1 MILQALNRYYERLIE
16 QKPEDVAPY
25 GFSPEKV
32 SFEILLTPDGG
43 VAQVND
49 IRDTS
54 SNQPQP
60 KLIEVPQPP
69 KRASNIAPCF
79 LWDKTSYVLGVSNTS
94 KRADKEHEAFV
105 ELHETVLASEDDPGL
120 KALLSFLRNW
130 SPEQF
135 EARGFPADMVDANL
149 VFRLDGEQCYVH
161 KRPAARA
168 VRARLLAGDEGQEAA
183 ANSAV
188 CLVSGEVA
196 PVARLHPAIK
206 MNRSDAQ
213 SSGVSIVSFNK
224 PSFDSYAKSQGDNA
238 PVSTQAAFA
247 YTTVLNYLLRRGE
260 HNRQRLQV
268 GDASVVFWAEA
279 ADAQQASAA
288 EDLFATLL
296 SPPADDASEAARIR
310 TVLERVAKGRPMTD
324 LAPGLEPTTRM
335 YVLGLAPNASRL
347 SIRFWQ
353 VDTFGS
359 FVERIAQHAED
370 LLLEPLPWITAPSV
384 WRLAL
389 ITSPSR
395 WSEQK
400 KRYEQ
405 DAKNIPPQLAGEL
418 LRAILSGG
426 PYPRSLL
433 ANTIMRFRA
442 DGDISGLR
450 VALCK
455 GVLARE
461 RRRDIRTSEEEIPVS
476 LDKQS
481 TQPGY
486 LLGRLF
492 AVLEHVQRAALGSQ
506 VNATIRDRYYGAA
519 SATPA
524 SIFPVLL
531 RNTQNHLGKLR
542 KERKGQAVNLERDI
556 SEIVGGLPDQ
566 FPRSLKIEDQGRFA
580 IGYYHQSQS
589 YFTRRDA
596 ADGAYADESA
606 ESTDIE
612 TEGADQ

>member
-1 MILQALNRYYERLIE
+1 MILQALNRYYERLID
-16 QKPEDVAPY
+16 QDAKGVAPY
-25 GFSPEKV
+25 GFSPEKI

-49 IRDTS
+49 VRDTS
-54 SNQPQP
+54 GKKPQP
-60 KLIEVPQPP
+60 KRIEVPQPP

-94 KRADKEHEAFV
+94 KRADQEHEAFV
-105 ELHETVLASEDDPGL
+105 ELHEAALAGEDDYGL
-120 KALLSFLRNW
+120 KAMLSFLRGW

-135 EARGFPADMVDANL
+135 EPSGFPPEMVDASV
-149 VFRLDGEQCYVH
+149 VFRLDGEQCFLH
-161 KRPAARA
+161 DRPAARA
-168 VRARLLAGDEGQEAA
+168 ARARLLGGGEGQAA
-183 ANSAV
+183 AVKSAV
-188 CLVSGEVA
+188 CLVSGDVG

-206 MNRSDAQ
+206 GVNGAQ
-213 SSGVSIVSFNK
+213 SSGASIVSFNLDA
-224 PSFDSYAKSQGDNA
+224 FTSYAKSQGDNA
-238 PVSTQAAFA
+238 PVSEQAAFA
-247 YTTVLNYLLRRGE
+247 YTTALNYLLRRVE

-279 ADAQQASAA
+279 ADPKRARAA
-288 EDLFATLL
+288 EGLFGALL
-296 SPPADDASEAARIR
+296 NPPADDASEAARVRAVI
-310 TVLERVAKGRPMTD
+310 ERIAKGRPAAD
-324 LAPGLEPTTRM
+324 LAPNLEPGTRM

-347 SIRFWQ
+347 SVRFWQ
-353 VDTFGS
+353 VDSLEVLVG
-359 FVERIAQHAED
+359 RIGQHAED
-370 LLLEPLPWITAPSV
+370 LHLEPPPWRSAPSV
-384 WRLAL
+384 YRLVLA
-389 ITSPSR
+389 TVPHR
-395 WSEQK
+395 AGAK
-400 KRYEQ
+400 PKVD
-405 DAKNIPPQLAGEL
+405 DAINIVIGETM
-418 LRAILSGG
+418 RAILSGG

-433 ANTIMRFRA
+433 ANAVMRFRA
-442 DGDISGLR
+442 DGDISGPR

-492 AVLEHVQRAALGSQ
+492 AVLEYVQRAALGSQ

-542 KERKGQAVNLERDI
+542 KERVGQAVNLEKDI
-556 SEIVGGLPDQ
+556 REIVGGLPDQ

-589 YFTRRDA
+589 YYTRRDSA
-596 ADGAYADESA
+596 EGAPGDESV
-606 ESTDIE
+606 EHKDIE
-612 TEGADQ
+612 TEGVDQ

>member
-1 MILQALNRYYERLIE
+1 MILQALNRYYERLID
-16 QKPEDVAPY
+16 QQAEDVAPA
-25 GFSPEKV
+25 GCSPEKI
-32 SFEILLTPDGG
+32 SFEILLTPEGG

-54 SNQPQP
+54 SKKPQP
-60 KLIEVPQPP
+60 RILNVPQAE
-69 KRASNIAPCF
+69 KRTVGIKSNF

-94 KRADKEHEAFV
+94 KRADKEHEAFL
-105 ELHETVLASEDDPGL
+105 ELHQPALAGEDDPGL
-120 KALLSFLRNW
+120 KALLSFLRGW

-135 EARGFPADMVDANL
+135 EARGFPADLVDANL
-149 VFRLDGEQCYVH
+149 VFRLDGENCYLH
-161 KRPAARA
+161 DRPAARA
-168 VRARLLAGDEGQEAA
+168 VRARLLASDAGQERTA
-183 ANSAV
+183 SGAV
-188 CLVSGEVA
+188 CLVSGEMA

-206 MNRSDAQ
+206 GVNGAQ
-213 SSGVSIVSFNK
+213 SSGASIVSFNLDA
-224 PSFDSYAKSQGDNA
+224 FTSYAKSQGDNA
-238 PVSTQAAFA
+238 PVSEPAAFG
-247 YTTVLNYLLRRGE
+247 YTTALNYLLRRGE

-279 ADAQQASAA
+279 VDANQASAA
-288 EDLFATLL
+288 EDLFASML
-296 SPPADDASEAARIR
+296 SPPADDASEAARVR
-310 TVLERVAKGRPMTD
+310 AVLDRIAKGRPVAD
-324 LAPGLEPTTRM
+324 LAPNLEPGTRM

-347 SIRFWQ
+347 SVRFWQ
-353 VDTFGS
+353 VDTLG
-359 FVERIAQHAED
+359 VLAGRIAQHAKD
-370 LLLEPLPWITAPSV
+370 LHLEPLPWRTEPSAWRLVLATAPSRDGRSKSEDV
-384 WRLAL
+384 
-389 ITSPSR
+389 SPL
-395 WSEQK
+395 
-400 KRYEQ
+400 
-405 DAKNIPPQLAGEL
+405 LAGEFM
-418 LRAILSGG
+418 RAILSGA

-461 RRRDIRTSEEEIPVS
+461 RRRDIHTSKEEIPVS

-492 AVLEHVQRAALGSQ
+492 AVLENVQRAALGGQ

-542 KERKGQAVNLERDI
+542 KERAGQAVNLEKDI
-556 SEIVGGLPDQ
+556 REIVGGLPDQ

-596 ADGAYADESA
+596 AADASTEGSV
-606 ESTDIE
+606 EPTDIE
-612 TEGADQ
+612 TAGAH

>member
-16 QKPEDVAPY
+16 QQAEDVAPY
-25 GFSPEKV
+25 GFSPEKI
-32 SFEILLTPDGG
+32 SFEILLTLDGD

-54 SNQPQP
+54 SKKPQP

-69 KRASNIAPCF
+69 KRANNIAPCF

-105 ELHETVLASEDDPGL
+105 ELHQTTLAGEDDPGL
-120 KALLSFLRNW
+120 KALLSFLRSW

-135 EARGFPADMVDANL
+135 EARGFPPDMVDANL
-149 VFRLDGEQCYVH
+149 VFRLDGEHGYLH
-161 KRPAARA
+161 NRPVARA
-168 VRARLLAGDEGQEAA
+168 VRARLLAGAERQETA
-183 ANSAV
+183 ANSAI
-188 CLVSGEVA
+188 CLVSGELA
-196 PVARLHPAIK
+196 SVARLHPAIK

-224 PSFDSYAKSQGDNA
+224 SSFESYAKSQGDNA

-279 ADAQQASAA
+279 ADGNQATVA
-288 EDLFATLL
+288 EDLFADML
-296 SPPADDASEAARIR
+296 SPPADDASEAVRVRA
-310 TVLERVAKGRPMTD
+310 VLDCIAKGRPVAD
-324 LAPGLEPTTRM
+324 LAPNLEPSTRM

-347 SIRFWQ
+347 SVRFWQ
-353 VDTFGS
+353 VDTLG
-359 FVERIAQHAED
+359 VLARRIAQHMED
-370 LLLEPLPWITAPSV
+370 LRLEPLPWRTEPSAY
-384 WRLAL
+384 RLVLA
-389 ITSPSR
+389 TVPHR
-395 WSEQK
+395 EGAK
-400 KRYEQ
+400 PKAD
-405 DAKNIPPQLAGEL
+405 DAINIVIGETM
-418 LRAILSGG
+418 RAILSGG

-492 AVLEHVQRAALGSQ
+492 AVLERAQHSALGDH

-524 SIFPVLL
+524 SIFPMLL

-542 KERKGQAVNLERDI
+542 KERMGQAVNLEKDI
-556 SEIVGGLPDQ
+556 REIVGGLPEQ

-596 ADGAYADESA
+596 AGDESA
-606 ESTDIE
+606 EPTDN
-612 TEGADQ
+612 

>member
-16 QKPEDVAPY
+16 QQAEDVAPA
-25 GFSPEKV
+25 GCSPEKI
-32 SFEILLTPDGG
+32 SFEILLTPDGD
-43 VAQVND
+43 VVQIND

-54 SNQPQP
+54 GKKPLPRMLN
-60 KLIEVPQPP
+60 VPQAE
-69 KRASNIAPCF
+69 KRTVGVKSNF

-94 KRADKEHEAFV
+94 KRADKEHAAFV
-105 ELHETVLASEDDPGL
+105 ELHQTALASEDDPGL
-120 KALLSFLRNW
+120 KALLSFLRGW

-135 EARGFPADMVDANL
+135 EARGFPADMIDANL
-149 VFRLDGEQCYVH
+149 VFRLDGEHCYLH
-161 KRPAARA
+161 DRPAARA
-168 VRARLLAGDEGQEAA
+168 VRAGLLAGEEGQEAA
-183 ANSAV
+183 ASEAV
-188 CLVSGEVA
+188 CLVSGDLA

-206 MNRSDAQ
+206 GVNGAQ
-213 SSGVSIVSFNK
+213 SSGASIVSFNLDA
-224 PSFDSYAKSQGDNA
+224 FTSYAKSQGDNA
-238 PVSTQAAFA
+238 PVSEPAAFA
-247 YTTVLNYLLRRGE
+247 YTTALNYLLRRGE

-279 ADAQQASAA
+279 ADAQQATAA

-296 SPPADDASEAARIR
+296 SPAADDASEAARVR
-310 TVLERVAKGRPMTD
+310 AVLDRIAKGRPVAD
-324 LAPGLEPTTRM
+324 LAPKLEPGTRM

-347 SIRFWQ
+347 SVRFWQ
-353 VDTFGS
+353 VDTLE
-359 FVERIAQHAED
+359 VLADRIAQHAED
-370 LLLEPLPWITAPSV
+370 LHLEPLPWRTEPSV
-384 WRLAL
+384 YRLVLA
-389 ITSPSR
+389 TVPHR
-395 WSEQK
+395 EGAK
-400 KRYEQ
+400 PKAD
-405 DAKNIPPQLAGEL
+405 DAINIVIGETM
-418 LRAILSGG
+418 RAILSGG
-426 PYPRSLL
+426 TYPRSLL

-492 AVLEHVQRAALGSQ
+492 AVLENVQRAALGGQ
-506 VNATIRDRYYGAA
+506 VNATIRDRFYGAA

-542 KERKGQAVNLERDI
+542 KERMGQAVNLEKDI
-556 SEIVGGLPDQ
+556 REIVGGLPDQ

-596 ADGAYADESA
+596 AGDAPADESA
-606 ESTDIE
+606 EPTYIE